1 MAVVFVQ
8 EFSIQGDDRTTT
20 NYDAIAE
27 RLDARANPP
36 AGLIV
41 HTAGFDEEAGVFR
54 ILDVWE
60 TEEHGRRFQD
70 ERVMPLV
77 EEIVFASDTP
87 AMPSRDGYYALHDVI
102 RGS

>member
-1 MAVVFVQ
+1 MPVAFVQ
-8 EFSIQGDDRTTT
+8 EFPIQGDDRTTA
-20 NYDAIAE
+20 NYDAISE
-27 RLDARANPP
+27 RLNAHADPP

-77 EEIVFASDTP
+77 EEIVLATDDP
-87 AMPSRDGYYALHDVI
+87 AMPTRDVYYALHDVI
-102 RGS
+102 KGA